1 MRNNHL
7 DVICHS
13 ANVKMLRL
21 APQYQI
27 LEFHISLETDNATI
41 IETLYNLIPSQK
53 IHRYIRGINSNGKL
67 RLLE

>member
-7 DVICHS
+7 NVICHS
-13 ANVKMLRL
+13 TNVKMLRL

-53 IHRYIRGINSNGKL
+53 IHRYIRGINSNCKL